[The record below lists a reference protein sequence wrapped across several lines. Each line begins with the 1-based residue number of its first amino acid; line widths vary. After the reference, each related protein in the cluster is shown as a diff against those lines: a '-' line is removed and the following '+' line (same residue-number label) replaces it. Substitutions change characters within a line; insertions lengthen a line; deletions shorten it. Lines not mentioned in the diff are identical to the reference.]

1 MYFLKKKALKYYNL
15 FVDYKNKLKINK
27 ARKVFP
33 KLPKPQIVN
42 TKETIEYII
51 NHKVSV
57 SRFGDGEFTM
67 VLVKSIGF
75 QSYNRLLMQKLR
87 KILIADTPNHI
98 TCLPITLVSTTS
110 FNEKASKYWK
120 GYLEQNYSSIIKY
133 LRLDRVYYDSL
144 VTRPYID
151 NLDKSA
157 ASEHFELLKKIWLN
171 KDIFIIEGEKSR
183 LGVGNDLF
191 NGAQSISR
199 IICPSINAFNAYN
212 DILSFVND
220 NVTKDKLLLIA
231 LGPTATALAWDL
243 SKMGYWALDIGHV
256 DIEYEWMLMGAE
268 KKVPIK
274 NKFVGDLFTF
284 DEADDSTLDS
294 YTKSIIKVLN

>member
-57 SRFGDGEFTM
+57 SRFEDGEFS
-67 VLVKSIGF
+67 LVAGKGISF
-75 QSYNRLLMQKLR
+75 QSVNGCLVGKLR
-87 KILIADTPNHI
+87 KILVADTPNHI
-98 TCLPITLVSTTS
+98 ACLPITMVSTKS
-110 FNEKASKYWK
+110 VNEKASQYWK
-120 GYLEQNYSSIIKY
+120 TYFEENYSTIVKY
-133 LRLDRVYYDSL
+133 VRLDKVYYDAL
-144 VTRPYID
+144 ITRLYID
-151 NLDKSA
+151 NIDKNEA
-157 ASEHFELLKKIWLN
+157 AEHFELLKEIWLN
-171 KDIFIIEGEKSR
+171 KDICIIEGEKSR

-191 NGAQSISR
+191 NDAQSITR

-220 NVTKDKLLLIA
+220 DVTKDKLLLIA

-294 YTKSIIKVLN
+294 YTKSIIKILN

>member
-67 VLVKSIGF
+67 VLGKSIGF

-110 FNEKASKYWK
+110 FN
-120 GYLEQNYSSIIKY
+120 
-133 LRLDRVYYDSL
+133 
-144 VTRPYID
+144 
-151 NLDKSA
+151 
-157 ASEHFELLKKIWLN
+157 
-171 KDIFIIEGEKSR
+171 
-183 LGVGNDLF
+183 
-191 NGAQSISR
+191 
-199 IICPSINAFNAYN
+199 
-212 DILSFVND
+212 
-220 NVTKDKLLLIA
+220 
-231 LGPTATALAWDL
+231 
-243 SKMGYWALDIGHV
+243 
-256 DIEYEWMLMGAE
+256 
-268 KKVPIK
+268 
-274 NKFVGDLFTF
+274 
-284 DEADDSTLDS
+284 
-294 YTKSIIKVLN
+294 